1 MAASWPGAAAGTPVS
16 QDAEERGPL
25 RAAFSGLTT
34 RGRSFLAAGVASAAC
49 AYLLGQP
56 DLLRVGALLC
66 LLPVIAVL
74 TTHRTRGRV
83 TASRWLAPARVPAG
97 QECRVYL
104 RLHNPTRVPSGVLL
118 LQDRVPYV
126 LGPRPRFVLDR
137 IEPGGQREVSYRVR
151 SQLRGVYP
159 LGPLQLRLA
168 DPFGMV
174 ELTRS
179 FRTHDTMTVLPAV
192 EPLPPVRFGGG
203 SRGAGAGRPRALAL
217 AGEDDLIPRAY
228 RHGDDVRRVHWRS
241 TAHRGALMVRRE
253 ESPHQARCTVLL
265 DTRRAGYVLGGM
277 PAPFERTVSAAASVV
292 SHLAQQGYEITLLTD
307 TGAQLPPPG
316 GGGDAM
322 ELAGRLMDFL
332 AVVDHSDE
340 PGFER
345 ALAAPRDADPALLLA
360 FLGSVDAGSAALLGG
375 LRQRAAGAVASVAA
389 GQLDPRI
396 EQERVAAL
404 RQAGWIALS
413 QHPGVPLASLWEQAA
428 NELSSTG
435 GGRA

>member
-1 MAASWPGAAAGTPVS
+1 MAASWPGAGAGTPVS

-25 RAAFSGLTT
+25 RAAFAGLTT

-49 AYLLGQP
+49 AYVLGQP
-56 DLLRVGALLC
+56 DLLRVGALLY

-74 TTHRTRGRV
+74 TLYRTRGRV
-83 TASRWLAPARVPAG
+83 TATRWLEPTRVPAG

-104 RLHNPTRVPSGVLL
+104 RMENTTRTPSGVLM

-137 IEPGGQREVSYRVR
+137 IEPGGRREVSYRVR

-179 FRTHDTMTVLPAV
+179 FRAHDTMTVLPAI
-192 EPLPPVRFGGG
+192 EPLPQVRLGGG
-203 SRGAGAGRPRALAL
+203 ARGAGAGRRQALAL

-265 DTRRAGYVLGGM
+265 DTRRAGYVLGGTS
-277 PAPFERTVSAAASVV
+277 APFERTVSAAASVI
-292 SHLAQQGYEITLLTD
+292 SHLAQQNYEVTLLTD

-322 ELAGRLMDFL
+322 ELAARLMDFL

-345 ALAAPRDADPALLLA
+345 ALAAPRGADPELLLA
-360 FLGSVDAGSAALLGG
+360 FLGSVDAGSAALLGRM
-375 LRQRAAGAVASVAA
+375 RQRSTGGVALVAA
-389 GQLDPRI
+389 GQLDPAI
-396 EQERVAAL
+396 ENERLAAL
-404 RQAGWIALS
+404 RRAGWIALA

-428 NELSSTG
+428 GELSSTG